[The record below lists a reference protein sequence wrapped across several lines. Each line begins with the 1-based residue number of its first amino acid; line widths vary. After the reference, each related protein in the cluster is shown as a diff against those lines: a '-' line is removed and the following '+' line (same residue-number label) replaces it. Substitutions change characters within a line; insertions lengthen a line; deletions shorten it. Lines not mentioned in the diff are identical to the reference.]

1 MGIYAGDLVASCELD
16 PKSSLW
22 CLDIDPP
29 TAATGV
35 VVRVWTREEKIT
47 RFGRYSRASRNIMQG
62 ASRNIM
68 QDHIMIVKWVEVMWS
83 DGTLLKHPV
92 EMVKKLR
99 NNLPG

>member
-47 RFGRYSRASRNIMQG
+47 RYGRYSRASRNM
-62 ASRNIM
+62 M